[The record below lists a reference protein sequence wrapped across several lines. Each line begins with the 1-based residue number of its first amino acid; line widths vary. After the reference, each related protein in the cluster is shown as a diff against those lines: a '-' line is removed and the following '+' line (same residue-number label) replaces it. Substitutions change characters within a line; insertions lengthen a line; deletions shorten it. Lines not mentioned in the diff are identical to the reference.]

1 MWKRISSENLVPGDI
16 VNVVRS
22 PEIVKTITYP
32 LPRNAPPNAVP
43 RTMDK
48 LVQCTAPCDI
58 LLLGGSCVANEA
70 MLTGE
75 SVPQLKEAIRVDES
89 TRSALATLRIM
100 LHACAH
106 DSPRSQRPISRLTTA
121 PRGVML
127 ATWCLA
133 ARGYSVAV
141 SSRAV
146 GLWGCA
152 VTE

>member
-89 TRSALATLRIM
+89 TRSTLATLRIM

-106 DSPRSQRPISRLTTA
+106 DSPR
-121 PRGVML
+121 
-127 ATWCLA
+127 
-133 ARGYSVAV
+133 
-141 SSRAV
+141 
-146 GLWGCA
+146 
-152 VTE
+152 